1 MDSPTFHPPVEDAGT
16 PEHGEHSEREDGDI
30 QLVPTRAQK
39 KRVNSEDP
47 ATAIQ
52 EMINH
57 LKSIQSDFFK
67 AHVENWLK
75 CAGELQR
82 KELEKSHGEFDD
94 ELSETIEESLAVVAR
109 VEFGISKLDAQCDIA
124 EQIEAIELTKSI
136 NWMSDKICEDARR
149 LCIDSGH
156 FITQAAIEC
165 AESLSKEMFA
175 KLSRHRVEGAHSNL
189 QDGVRKAYEF
199 QKVKGED
206 IINRQRILIEKLSQT
221 QREPKKVTYKKT
233 IEKTSQTEP
242 NSTRKRTINPLD
254 KQTEVASRRCRKVHD
269 KDDKEGKV
277 VHQECETQQLE
288 GSHTTQQQEASN
300 QGLADLERQILTQ
313 KGRQA
318 QVMTGSS
325 ETFGYYTDELRKMHD
340 SVRGPE
346 TLGGQTCQMSVDSTD
361 TYSASSSAI
370 EPIPTLATI
379 PGTPNSPSLL
389 PSPDSRNSFARHRL
403 SWSRADSAGP
413 PPIDPGPSS
422 SRLSTSSQPVAPV
435 ASNPCANLDDPFRPS
450 ITSNYDDLDPFAY
463 PSNPHASASSASL
476 ISTSRRDSSPTSS
489 TIDDFAHLTAT
500 LSTTNMNPNN
510 ETNVTAISQRYATLY
525 RLHHKLKRLIT
536 LKVPPASHRGYK
548 HNDGRKHL
556 QLPTE
561 DANVAMGG
569 EPSANP
575 HQLERLLVKI
585 SNATDRNT
593 KLMELLISLTMPAQP
608 GATGATMHAQPGATE
623 ATMPVSTPEDSSDET
638 TLLTLP
644 KNIGRHQENVN
655 LLKST

>member
-82 KELEKSHGEFDD
+82 KELEKSRGEFDD

-109 VEFGISKLDAQCDIA
+109 VEFGTLMRQLDAQCDIA

-189 QDGVRKAYEF
+189 QDG
-199 QKVKGED
+199 
-206 IINRQRILIEKLSQT
+206 IEKLSQT

-254 KQTEVASRRCRKVHD
+254 KQTEVASRRRRKVHD

-300 QGLADLERQILTQ
+300 QGLADLERQ

-325 ETFGYYTDELRKMHD
+325 EKFAQSHRLLATVSANLHRLRQEDSNDDDTDELRKMHD

-346 TLGGQTCQMSVDSTD
+346 TLGGQVCPSVSNLTCQMSVDSTD

-413 PPIDPGPSS
+413 PPIDPGPFS

-476 ISTSRRDSSPTSS
+476 ISTSRCDSSPTSS

-510 ETNVTAISQRYATLY
+510 ETNVTACLQPPTEDTN
-525 RLHHKLKRLIT
+525 IT
-536 LKVPPASHRGYK
+536 MDGEPSAAQHQSELPA
-548 HNDGRKHL
+548 
-556 QLPTE
+556 E